1 MVKAELFPAHV
12 RTLGVALPYA
22 LANTIFGG
30 TAEYVA
36 LWFKQ
41 QGMESGFYWYVTAMI
56 GLSLITYLRM
66 RDTQKHSLIVE
77 D

>member
-1 MVKAELFPAHV
+1 MPWASELSYNTNAS
-12 RTLGVALPYA
+12 ALQM
-22 LANTIFGG
+22 ANTIFGG

>member
-1 MVKAELFPAHV
+1 
-12 RTLGVALPYA
+12 LGVALPYA

-36 LWFKQ
+36 LWFKD
-41 QGMESGFYWYVTAMI
+41 SGLERAFYWYVTALI
-56 GLSLITYLRM
+56 GV
-66 RDTQKHSLIVE
+66 SLIVYVRMRETRDHSHIAE